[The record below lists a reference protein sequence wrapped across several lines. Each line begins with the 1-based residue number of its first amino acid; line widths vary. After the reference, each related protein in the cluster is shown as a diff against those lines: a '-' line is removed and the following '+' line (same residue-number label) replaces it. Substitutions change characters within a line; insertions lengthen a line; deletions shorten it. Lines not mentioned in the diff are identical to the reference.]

1 MAYLGRK
8 GASAALTSADIPDD
22 SITASKI
29 ASGAITAADVAA
41 DMATQAELDLKAPL
55 ASPTFTGTI
64 GGGAIGSAVT
74 GFAGIKHYSQWVITS
89 GLAGS
94 DDPIEN
100 NLAEYVD
107 TGYTRLGDAMTQS
120 SGVFTFP
127 ATGLWQI
134 NFLGECY
141 YNGNARYN
149 IGTIHVTSDADAGS
163 PTWTAFSRWTV
174 WLHAPSNGYNYAN
187 GYCSALFDV
196 AGTSTHKVKFQFD
209 TIAGGAVLAGEQ
221 GNFRTGFIF
230 MRIGDT

>member
-1 MAYLGRK
+1 M
-8 GASAALTSADIPDD
+8 
-22 SITASKI
+22 
-29 ASGAITAADVAA
+29 SGIV
-41 DMATQAELDLKAPL
+41 
-55 ASPTFTGTI
+55 
-64 GGGAIGSAVT
+64 GGAGSKSGVIGKT
-74 GFAGIKHYSQWVITS
+74 HGGIKHYSQWVITT
-89 GLAGS
+89 GLSGS

-107 TGYTRLGDAMTQS
+107 TGYTRLGDAFSAPS

-134 NFLGECY
+134 NFQGECY

-149 IGTIHVTSDADAGS
+149 IGTIHVTSDNGS
-163 PTWTAFSRWTV
+163 NWTAFSRWATE
-174 WLHAPSNGYNYAN
+174 LTSQDSSLYHYGN

-196 AGTSTHKVKFQFD
+196 ADTSTHKVKFEFTTTQ
-209 TIAGGAVLAGEQ
+209 GGVSLVGEQ

>member
-134 NFLGECY
+134 NFQGECY

-149 IGTIHVTSDADAGS
+149 IGTIHVTSDNGS
-163 PTWTAFSRWTV
+163 NWTAFSRWATE
-174 WLHAPSNGYNYAN
+174 LTSQDSSLYHYGN

-196 AGTSTHKVKFQFD
+196 ADTSTHKVKFQFD
-209 TIAGGAVLAGEQ
+209 TIAGGSVLAGEQ